1 MVISI
6 RNLKKSFG
14 NNLVFENVNAEI
26 NRGDVIVVIGPSGCG
41 KSTFIRCLNL
51 LEQPDSGEIIIDGVN
66 ITKKNT
72 DIDRIRQKMG
82 MVFQNFNLF
91 SHKTILEN
99 VTLAPIN
106 VLKIPKKQAIAET
119 FTYLK
124 MVGIANRADYMPNQ
138 LSGGQKQRAAI
149 ARCLAMHPEII
160 LFDEPTSALDPTMV
174 DEVLSV
180 IRKLTKSG
188 MTCVIVTHEMNF
200 AKNIATMV
208 FYMDEKGIYERGTP
222 EVIFNNP
229 QREKTKVFINKLKV
243 LEYECQIKDIDIYE
257 FVKMLTEYCQ
267 KYDLNKSER
276 DNINL
281 VIEELIV
288 YIIDGAKQ
296 TDHIALTVRY
306 NEITGEKEIY
316 LRYTAPDG
324 NIIENESFDEIS
336 RRLIKGF
343 TKEISYSQKDNT
355 NVLKMIMKSTA
366 AEDTCGKYKTV

>member
-1 MVISI
+1 MISI
-6 RNLKKSFG
+6 KNLKKSYG
-14 NNLVFENVNAEI
+14 DNLVFENVSAEI
-26 NRGDVIVVIGPSGCG
+26 NRGDVIVIIGPSGCG
-41 KSTFIRCLNL
+41 KSTLIRCLNL
-51 LEQPDSGEIIIDGVN
+51 LEQPDSGEIIIDGVD
-66 ITKKNT
+66 ITKKNA
-72 DIDRIRQKMG
+72 DIDRVRQKMG
-82 MVFQNFNLF
+82 MVYQSFNLF

-99 VTLAPIN
+99 VILAPVNIF
-106 VLKIPKKQAIAET
+106 KIPKKQAIAEA
-119 FTYLK
+119 FKYLK
-124 MVGIANRADYMPNQ
+124 MVGIANRADYMPDQ

-149 ARCLAMHPEII
+149 ARCLAMRPEII

-200 AKNIATMV
+200 AKNIASMV
-208 FYMDEKGIYERGTP
+208 FYMDEKGIYEKGTP

-229 QREKTKVFINKLKV
+229 RREKTRAFINKLKV
-243 LEYECQIKDIDIYE
+243 LEYASQIIDIDIYE
-257 FVKMLTEYCQ
+257 FVRKLTDYCQ
-267 KYDLNKSER
+267 KYDLTKQER

-288 YIIDGAKQ
+288 YITAGARQ
-296 TDHIALTVRY
+296 TDRIAITVRY
-306 NEITGEKEIY
+306 NENTGEKEIY

-343 TKEISYSQKDNT
+343 TNEISYTRDDNV
-355 NVLKMIMKSTA
+355 NVLKLVMKSA
-366 AEDTCGKYKTV
+366 DGKS